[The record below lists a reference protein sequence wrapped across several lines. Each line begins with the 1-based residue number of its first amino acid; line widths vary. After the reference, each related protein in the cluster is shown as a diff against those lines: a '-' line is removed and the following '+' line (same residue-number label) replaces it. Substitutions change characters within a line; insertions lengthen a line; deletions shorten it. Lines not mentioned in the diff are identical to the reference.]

1 MQIAVVATA
10 CKLAGLCWH
19 LVIKGEDYAF
29 ARPSLTDK
37 KLRALELRA
46 GMPSRRG
53 QKGKAAVYSLK
64 EVRRRERELAEQAEH
79 AYRQLV
85 ADWQATAPK
94 PKSGVAATNGTR
106 LSRPSMGQAARQ
118 ASVPDPALRSGS
130 TTPARKRNPDQHPS
144 ANEVAARR
152 GFRTPQTERSSPVER
167 KLAPQEGICGPESTR
182 RDRTITQKDR
192 PIRTLQPLTLH
203 P

>member
-106 LSRPSMGQAARQ
+106 LSRPQWGKLRGRPQSQILRFARGRPRPRG
-118 ASVPDPALRSGS
+118 SV
-130 TTPARKRNPDQHPS
+130 TPTNTR
-144 ANEVAARR
+144 
-152 GFRTPQTERSSPVER
+152 PQTRS
-167 KLAPQEGICGPESTR
+167 R
-182 RDRTITQKDR
+182 RDEASER
-192 PIRTLQPLTLH
+192 PKRSA
-203 P
+203 